1 MFIDENEDPIDFT
14 GYTANSQIRKSYTSN
29 TQYTITVNLANTGI
43 ATLSMTANATAN
55 IAAGRYVYDLEV
67 ANTSGARIRYVEGIA
82 TVTPEVT
89 R

>member
-1 MFIDENEDPIDFT
+1 
-14 GYTANSQIRKSYTSN
+14 
-29 TQYTITVNLANTGI
+29 
-43 ATLSMTANATAN
+43 MTANATAN